1 MSQGVIGGFPS
12 ESKLQS
18 INQYH
23 NDTITSAPHPC
34 GPLYAVLERESD
46 LNGILYQDIFHR
58 VPSEVIKGWKF
69 HLMAHFPIVE
79 NYNDYILTFAVRY
92 F

>member
-1 MSQGVIGGFPS
+1 MTLSHASLI
-12 ESKLQS
+12 L
-18 INQYH
+18 
-23 NDTITSAPHPC
+23 C
-34 GPLYAVLERESD
+34 GPLQAVLERESD

-69 HLMAHFPIVE
+69 HLMAHFPRVK
-79 NYNDYILTFAVRY
+79 NYNDYILTFAALY